1 MRSTHQSW
9 GFLFLGGGGIF
20 GAKPEWWVARMGE
33 GNGGAVKGLPDVS
46 VSDGIQF
53 QLTPASLN
61 RWTSPERWPPL
72 SSSRSSVSS
81 SLCSKKK
88 KQRQISN
95 ISLKSLHMQP
105 MAFSCAWEWSMPLGQ
120 RLTLTHMIFGWLGS
134 AFSLE
139 VASAGWAPE
148 WLT

>member
-81 SLCSKKK
+81 S
-88 KQRQISN
+88 
-95 ISLKSLHMQP
+95 
-105 MAFSCAWEWSMPLGQ
+105 
-120 RLTLTHMIFGWLGS
+120 MIFGWLGS